1 VSAAN
6 VKARNAPAGAKVQLL
21 VAGGGPEVVALHDVF
36 LGGGLAVFAHDHRA
50 ALLAEGRIG
59 QHHVEALAEVGSQRV
74 GHAHRRALLG
84 ADAME
89 HQVHRAHARLAL
101 HQLPAAEGAV
111 CQVTLL
117 VAGEV
122 GEVVRQVVLMRGEQ
136 KAVGAAGRV
145 ADHLA
150 RPGRDAVHH
159 RLNERARRE
168 VLAGTGLDV
177 LRIALQQALVGV
189 ARHVGAHGRPVFG
202 ADQVNDDAPQLG
214 RILTIS
220 TGDWTPS
227 GRSKGEHRER

>member
-1 VSAAN
+1 MSAAN

-59 QHHVEALAEVGSQRV
+59 QHHVEALAGVGGQRV
-74 GHAHRRALLG
+74 GHTHRHALLG
-84 ADAME
+84 ADAMK
-89 HQVHRAHARLAL
+89 HQVHRAHARRAL

-111 CQVTLL
+111 FQLALL

-122 GEVVRQVVLMRGEQ
+122 GEVVRQVLMRGEQ
-136 KAVGAAGRV
+136 KAAGAAGRV

-150 RPGRDAVHH
+150 RPGRDAIHH

-177 LRIALQQALVGV
+177 LRVALQQALVGV

-202 ADQVNDDAPQLG
+202 ADQVHDDAPQLG

>member
-1 VSAAN
+1 MRAAN

-36 LGGGLAVFAHDHRA
+36 LGGGLAVFAHDHCA

-59 QHHVEALAEVGSQRV
+59 QHHVEALAGVGGQRV
-74 GHAHRRALLG
+74 GHTHRHALLR
-84 ADAME
+84 ANAVQ
-89 HQVHRAHARLAL
+89 HQVHRAHARRAL
-101 HQLPAAEGAV
+101 HQLPAAEGAFL
-111 CQVTLL
+111 QMALL

-122 GEVVRQVVLMRGEQ
+122 GVVVCEVLVRGEQ
-136 KAVGAAGRV
+136 KAAGAAGRI
-145 ADHLA
+145 AGHLT

-168 VLAGTGLDV
+168 VLAGAGLDV
-177 LRIALQQALVGV
+177 LRVALQQALVGV